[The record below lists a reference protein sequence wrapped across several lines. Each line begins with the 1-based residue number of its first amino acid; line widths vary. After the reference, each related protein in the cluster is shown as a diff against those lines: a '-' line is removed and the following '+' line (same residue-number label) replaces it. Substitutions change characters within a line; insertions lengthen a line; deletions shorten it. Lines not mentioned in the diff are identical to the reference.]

1 MKLIVKN
8 KFRDK
13 YDHVTE
19 YPKDTILDVQDK
31 ERADDLVKRGLC
43 AEYKGRKGTN
53 VTLAA
58 AEPQSAEKPE
68 DNPVADGSKEPA
80 DGGGKPSLKERRNE

>member
-1 MKLIVKN
+1 IIGI
-8 KFRDK
+8 
-13 YDHVTE
+13 
-19 YPKDTILDVQDK
+19 TIRPV
-31 ERADDLVKRGLC
+31 RVDLSREQLKRGLC

-58 AEPQSAEKPE
+58 AEPQPAEKPE

-80 DGGGKPSLKERRNE
+80 DGGEKAKSEGKGK

>member
-1 MKLIVKN
+1 MKLTVQN

-19 YPKDTILDVQDK
+19 YPKDTILDVQDE
-31 ERADDLVKRGLC
+31 ERAADLVKRGLC
-43 AEYKGRKGTN
+43 SEYKGKKKAV

-58 AEPQSAEKPE
+58 AEPQPTEKPE

-80 DGGGKPSLKERRNE
+80 DGGEKAKSEGKGK

>member
-19 YPKDTILDVQDK
+19 YPKDTILDVQDE
-31 ERADDLVKRGLC
+31 ERAADLVKRGLC
-43 AEYKGRKGTN
+43 SEYKGKKKAV

-58 AEPQSAEKPE
+58 AEPQPAEKPE

-80 DGGGKPSLKERRNE
+80 DGGEKAKSEGKGK

>member
-13 YDHVTE
+13 NDHVTE
-19 YPKDTILDVQDK
+19 YPKDTILDVKDE
-31 ERADDLVKRGLC
+31 ERAADLVNRGLC
-43 AEYKGRKGTN
+43 AEYKGKKKAV

-58 AEPQSAEKPE
+58 AEPQPAEKPE

-80 DGGGKPSLKERRNE
+80 DGGEKAKSEGKGK